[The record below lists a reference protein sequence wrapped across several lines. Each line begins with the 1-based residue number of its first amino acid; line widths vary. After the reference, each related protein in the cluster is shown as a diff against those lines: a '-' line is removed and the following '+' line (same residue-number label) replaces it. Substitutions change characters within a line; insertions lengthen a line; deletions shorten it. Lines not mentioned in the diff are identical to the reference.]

1 MTSNVSWLEEKFV
14 DCSVALALTIV
25 NETNEF
31 TLEHRQTY
39 FHDGCGDPF
48 YDIPPTILPKVFFL
62 NLLVFLFVYL
72 SSTVPTSSPLN
83 IARPI
88 FTMVVEIC
96 SML

>member
-14 DCSVALALTIV
+14 DCSVALALTLV

-62 NLLVFLFVYL
+62 NLFVCL
-72 SSTVPTSSPLN
+72 S
-83 IARPI
+83 
-88 FTMVVEIC
+88 IC
-96 SML
+96 LSISQQRYQRVHP